1 MTLEDYKREIRFR
14 LTGGILNLEL
24 DDNALDQLVSAALR
38 EIQRYICIVATVTVP
53 YQECITVKD
62 WKVNSVI
69 NVMRS
74 ESIGNVQEN
83 TSIDPMYLQQWQMLS
98 MGTNMQ
104 NFMNYMYNYASW
116 SSLEQIR
123 NTVGTDMNF
132 YYDKPS
138 ELLYV
143 YSSSGTPQ
151 NITIQFVPRFDS
163 VEQITSDFWIDM
175 LMRLCVALA
184 KVTVGRI
191 RTRYTQSN
199 ALWANDTAILEEGNQ
214 ELNALREKME
224 ASSQLLYPLD

>member
-24 DDNALDQLVSAALR
+24 DDSALDQLVSAALR

-138 ELLYV
+138 ESLYV